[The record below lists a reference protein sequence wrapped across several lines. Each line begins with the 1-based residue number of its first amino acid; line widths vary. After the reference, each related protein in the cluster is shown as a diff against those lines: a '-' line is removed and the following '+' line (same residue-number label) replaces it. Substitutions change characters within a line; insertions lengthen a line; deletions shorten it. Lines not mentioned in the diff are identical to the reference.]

1 MYVAVTR
8 AKRSLTL
15 TWCRQRKRARA
26 LVECQP
32 SRFITEMKLDLEG
45 TGNKPVSAEDAK
57 KRLAALREMFRK
69 D

>member
-1 MYVAVTR
+1 M
-8 AKRSLTL
+8 
-15 TWCRQRKRARA
+15 
-26 LVECQP
+26 VECQP

-45 TGNKPVSAEDAK
+45 TGNKPVSSEDAK